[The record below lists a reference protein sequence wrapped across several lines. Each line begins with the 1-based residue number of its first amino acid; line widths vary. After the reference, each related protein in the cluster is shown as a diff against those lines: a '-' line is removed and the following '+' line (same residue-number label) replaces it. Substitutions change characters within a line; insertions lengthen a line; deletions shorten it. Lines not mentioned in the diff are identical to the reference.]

1 MTSETAAGHRLVYV
15 PITSGEIELVVP
27 EDISEQ
33 TLIREMAGQDVVGR
47 RLLESIDRL
56 ERTTRSNR
64 ELLQCSWRKLRA
76 ISEEFLSISAGLRR
90 LIANLSSYHS
100 SIPELEE
107 ARGDVRAFFASH
119 VGGVIGEVESLHK
132 RFFNDPDIRLT
143 RRETDLYRKKLAKSA
158 GMVRTELQKIF
169 AHLFVRD
176 PRNIYR
182 PQGGRSQK
190 EILFRQFRGEVRVT
204 RQIYHAVRRVDRYM
218 RGAIVPSDLLQ
229 MIANRVE
236 REQSIACLFEA
247 DFQLFLTS
255 LVDEVL
261 EILVPELQ
269 ELLYIDGIWYDD
281 FEGVELKSKMLVR
294 SCLAFRELFKD
305 RSGLRQEMV
314 DRLRRIRASS
324 TESSTDEASQALL
337 EVCDQFRALEVAAAI
352 RGIDQVL
359 VDLEATLLQWEKG
372 LARRAFAQE
381 AWNDAEL
388 LERRDRR

>member
-1 MTSETAAGHRLVYV
+1 MSTPIVGPGLRQIRV
-15 PITSGEIELVVP
+15 PITSGEIVLTVP
-27 EDISEQ
+27 PEITEQ
-33 TLIREMAGQDVVGR
+33 TLIREIAGQDVVGR
-47 RLLESIDRL
+47 RLLEAIDRL

-64 ELLQCSWRKLRA
+64 ELLQCSWRKLRS
-76 ISEEFLSISAGLRR
+76 ISDEFLALSAELRR
-90 LIANLSSYHS
+90 FIASLSTYHS

-107 ARGDVRAFFASH
+107 ARGDVKAFFASH
-119 VGGVIGEVESLHK
+119 VGGVIREVETLHQ
-132 RFFNDPDIRLT
+132 RFFGDPDLRLT

-182 PQGGRSQK
+182 PQGQLNQK
-190 EILFRQFRGEVRVT
+190 EILFRQFRGEVRLT
-204 RQIYHAVRRVDRYM
+204 RQIYYAVRRVDRYM

-229 MIANRVE
+229 MIASRVD
-236 REQSIACLFEA
+236 REQSISCLFEA

-255 LVDEVL
+255 LIDEVL

-269 ELLYIDGIWYDD
+269 EVLYIDGIWYDD
-281 FEGVELKSKMLVR
+281 FENIEQKSKMLIR
-294 SCLAFRELFKD
+294 SCLTFRSLFRD
-305 RSGLRQEMV
+305 RSGLRQEMA
-314 DRLRRIRASS
+314 DRIEQMGEGADSNVAS
-324 TESSTDEASQALL
+324 LL
-337 EVCDQFRALEVAAAI
+337 EVCDRFRYHEISAAI

-359 VDLEATLLQWEKG
+359 VDLEASLLQWEKG

-381 AWNDAEL
+381 SWSEAEL